1 VQQYLQTSQRFI
13 QKIKRNTKLW
23 LEENL
28 LMRLKLKPPKKS
40 MFPLPIGT
48 IIKAAVA
55 LVITLVIA
63 GGLWYVTGLRADLA
77 VSQENTRK
85 MTEAVEKQQ
94 EVIAKIQAE
103 QEKIKQINNELNT
116 TIKLQNKDM
125 DNLKDRFTQSANG
138 QKRDIGKS
146 AIQKPLSIEKAIN
159 RGTVNALRCLEIASG
174 SPLTEAEKNAKLPSE
189 INRECPSIANPN
201 YKPTAG
207 Q

>member
-1 VQQYLQTSQRFI
+1 
-13 QKIKRNTKLW
+13 
-23 LEENL
+23 
-28 LMRLKLKPPKKS
+28 MRLKLKPPKKKS

-48 IIKAAVA
+48 IIKAIVA

-77 VSQENTRK
+77 VSQENTKK
-85 MTEAVEKQQ
+85 MVEAVEQQ
-94 EVIAKIQAE
+94 KAVIEKIQAE
-103 QEKIKQINNELNT
+103 QQKIKDTNNELNT

-125 DNLKDRFTQSANG
+125 DNLKDRFTTNAKG
-138 QKRDIGKS
+138 EKRDIGKT
-146 AIQKPLSIEKAIN
+146 ALEKPLAIEKAVN

-174 SPLTEAEKNAKLPSE
+174 APLTEAETSATKASE

-201 YKPTAG
+201 YKPAAG